1 MALDGGVIHFGA
13 AVETANDFNPT
24 RITGRWSF
32 DDQSEKLFLTPF
44 TALFFMGKRGRK
56 DLLAR
61 RLKRNYQNR
70 KLNPRPNGSAYG
82 CGCLCAILE

>member
-1 MALDGGVIHFGA
+1 LARQLKRQTIS
-13 AVETANDFNPT
+13 NPT

-32 DDQSEKLFLTPF
+32 DDQSEKLFLIPF

-56 DLLAR
+56 DLLAG

-70 KLNPRPNGSAYG
+70 KA
-82 CGCLCAILE
+82 AAA